1 MKNKYSLILIITGT
15 ALILSALFLC
25 IYNIIEDKNSG
36 EKAEKILNNLKNEIV
51 VSETDSSADDFFSR
65 FEQNDNKKIQ
75 TKEIDGSTF
84 IGYLT
89 MPTIDLELPVMS
101 EWSYDKLSSSP
112 CRYKGSAEDKD
123 LIIAAH
129 NYSSHFRNIA
139 NLYSGDIFYFT
150 TVEGKVYEY
159 MVTNTEQINGSD
171 INSMI
176 DDPDESWDISLF
188 TCTLD
193 GRNRITV
200 RAVLNEQQK

>member
-1 MKNKYSLILIITGT
+1 MKNKCSLILIITGT